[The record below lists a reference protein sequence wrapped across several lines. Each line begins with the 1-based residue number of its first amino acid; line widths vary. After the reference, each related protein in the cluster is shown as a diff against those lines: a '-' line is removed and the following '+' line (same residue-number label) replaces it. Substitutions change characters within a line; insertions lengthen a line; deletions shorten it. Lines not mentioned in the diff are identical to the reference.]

1 MIMQS
6 RLIALAPAFGLIVM
20 PTQVAPSLRAL
31 LERLIDY
38 AGTFPPA
45 TLTRDAAIANYLHY
59 RAGEYAWMLGRLVV
73 SAADMPKVP
82 RELDGALSVLSDTD
96 EPRAG
101 AIETKRIFAPARP
114 TYCEVPLRELDAVE
128 RAGCYAKIRTG
139 GVKPEAIPSVQ
150 EVAAFIR
157 ACAERR
163 LPFKATAGLH
173 HPVRAIHPLTYE
185 PNAPQATIHGFLN
198 VFMAAALAWHGE
210 RDLEPVLAETDPSAF
225 TFAEQARWRSRSLDA
240 AQVREA
246 RTKFAHSFGSC
257 SFEEP
262 IRDLEALG
270 LL

>member
-1 MIMQS
+1 M
-6 RLIALAPAFGLIVM
+6 
-20 PTQVAPSLRAL
+20 RAL

-45 TLTRDAAIANYLHY
+45 TLTCDAAIANYLRY
-59 RAGEYAWMLGRLVV
+59 RAGKYSWMLGRLVV
-73 SAADMPKVP
+73 CAAHLPKVP

-101 AIETKRIFAPARP
+101 AIETKRVVSTTRP
-114 TYCEVPLRELDAVE
+114 TYCEVTLRELDAVE
-128 RAGCYAKIRTG
+128 GARCSAKIRTG
-139 GVKPEAIPSVQ
+139 GVKSEAIPSVQ
-150 EVAAFIR
+150 EVAAFLR

-173 HPVRAIHPLTYE
+173 HPVRAIHPLTYD
-185 PNAPQATIHGFLN
+185 PNAPQATMHGFLN

-210 RDLEPVLAETDPSAF
+210 RDIEPVLAETDAGAF
-225 TFAEQARWRSRSLDA
+225 SFREQAQWRSKSLDA

-246 RTKFAHSFGSC
+246 RTNFAHSFGSC